1 MVSSTSWENS
11 VSTLSIGATAL
22 FEETGSSRKTGMAG
36 VDFDMFST
44 RVSFNAFVV
53 TEDLEMR
60 LAG

>member
-1 MVSSTSWENS
+1 